1 MSIAKIAS
9 FLKEA
14 QDITIL
20 THINPDG
27 DALGSSFAL
36 CAALEGMG
44 KRVKVVLP
52 EPLPNYFSFMAWQ
65 PTLYE
70 DGLTVQTVIALD
82 CGDKNRLGAAGAL
95 LEHAETVVMMDHHK
109 AGTPFGDLCFVDP
122 ARSATGEIVFDL
134 LCEMNT
140 PLTPEI
146 ASALYVAI
154 STDTGGFR
162 YSNTTPR
169 THQII
174 AKLLELPFDAAR
186 VNRFLY
192 DCIPASQLKLT
203 ALALNALTFFEEG
216 KIGVIAIS
224 PDMLSQCGA
233 TWEDTEGLTNYTR
246 IAQGVEIGILLKE
259 KEPGEVKISL
269 RSNEYAD
276 VSAIATAFSGGG
288 HVRAS
293 GCVIHATLAQATEQI
308 VAAAAK
314 ILKG

>member
-1 MSIAKIAS
+1 MSIANIAS
-9 FLKEA
+9 FLKDA

-20 THINPDG
+20 THISPDG

-52 EPLPNYFSFMAWQ
+52 EPLPAYFSFMNWQ
-65 PTLYE
+65 PMLYE
-70 DGLTVQTVIALD
+70 DGLSVGTLVALD
-82 CGDKNRLGAAGAL
+82 CGDSKRLGATEVL
-95 LEHAETVVMMDHHK
+95 LAQAETVVMLDHHK
-109 AGTPFGDLCFVDP
+109 AGTPFGNLRFVNP
-122 ARSATGEIVFDL
+122 ASSATGEIIFDL
-134 LCEMNT
+134 LAALEV

-174 AKLLELPFDAAR
+174 ARLLELPFDAAR
-186 VNRFLY
+186 INRFLY
-192 DCIPASQLKLT
+192 DCVPYPKLKLA
-203 ALALNALTFFEEG
+203 ALALDALTFFENG
-216 KIGVIAIS
+216 KIGVIAVS
-224 PDMLSQCGA
+224 LDMLRQSGA
-233 TWEDTEGLTNYTR
+233 APEDMDGLTDYTR
-246 IAQGVEIGILLKE
+246 IVQGVEIGILLKE
-259 KEPGEVKISL
+259 KGPEEVKISL

-276 VSAIATAFSGGG
+276 VSAVATAFSGGG

-293 GCVIHATLAQATEQI
+293 GCVIHAPLAQATEQI

>member
-1 MSIAKIAS
+1 MSIANIAS

-20 THINPDG
+20 THISPDG

-36 CAALEGMG
+36 CAALEDMG
-44 KRVKVVLP
+44 KCAKVVLP
-52 EPLPNYFSFMAWQ
+52 EPLPAYFSFMDWQ
-65 PTLYE
+65 PTLYTA
-70 DGLTVQTVIALD
+70 DVATQTVVALD
-82 CGDKNRLGAAGAL
+82 CGDSKRLGT
-95 LEHAETVVMMDHHK
+95 LETLIDQAETVVMLDHHK
-109 AGTPFGDLCFVDP
+109 AGTPFGDLRFVSP
-122 ARSATGEIVFDL
+122 ASSATGEIIFDL
-134 LCEMNT
+134 LAALDV

-186 VNRFLY
+186 INRFLY
-192 DCIPASQLKLT
+192 DCVPYSKLKLT
-203 ALALNALTFFEEG
+203 ALALDALTFFENG
-216 KIGVIAIS
+216 RIGVIAVS
-224 PDMLSQCGA
+224 LDMLRQSGA
-233 TWEDTEGLTNYTR
+233 VPEDMDGLTDYTR

-259 KEPGEVKISL
+259 KGPDEVKISL

-276 VSAIATAFSGGG
+276 VSAIATSFLGGG

-293 GCVIHATLAQATEQI
+293 GCVIHAPLAQAKEQMG
-308 VAAAAK
+308 AAAAK